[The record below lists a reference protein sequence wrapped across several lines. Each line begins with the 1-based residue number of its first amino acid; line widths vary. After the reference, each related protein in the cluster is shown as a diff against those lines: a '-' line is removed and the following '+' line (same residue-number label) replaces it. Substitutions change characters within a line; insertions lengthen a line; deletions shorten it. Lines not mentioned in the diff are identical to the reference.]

1 MNPQFPLYIPS
12 KGRADSRLTMRALEE
27 LGVPYHVI
35 VEEQERASYAAVIDE
50 SKLLTLDPE
59 YQRTYDTFDGLG
71 DFGRGR
77 GSGPARNFAWD
88 HSIAAGFSH
97 HWIMDDN
104 IRGWDRL
111 YRNLKIKVAD
121 GTCFRVMEDFCLRY
135 KNVAMAGPRYAFFA
149 HQQKGDE
156 PPLILNTRIYS
167 CNFIRNDVPF
177 RWRGRYNEDTDL
189 SLRMLKAGWCTVEF
203 NAFLQLKVATLSIK
217 GGNTDTVYVGGTA
230 KKSGMIVAMHP
241 DVAVL
246 KWKYGR
252 PHHWVN
258 YRPFRGN
265 RLILRDDIEIE
276 AGIDEYGM
284 ELKHADGT

>member
-1 MNPQFPLYIPS
+1 
-12 KGRADSRLTMRALEE
+12 
-27 LGVPYHVI
+27 
-35 VEEQERASYAAVIDE
+35 
-50 SKLLTLDPE
+50 
-59 YQRTYDTFDGLG
+59 
-71 DFGRGR
+71 
-77 GSGPARNFAWD
+77 
-88 HSIAAGFSH
+88 
-97 HWIMDDN
+97 
-104 IRGWDRL
+104 
-111 YRNLKIKVAD
+111 
-121 GTCFRVMEDFCLRY
+121 
-135 KNVAMAGPRYAFFA
+135 
-149 HQQKGDE
+149 
-156 PPLILNTRIYS
+156 
-167 CNFIRNDVPF
+167 
-177 RWRGRYNEDTDL
+177 
-189 SLRMLKAGWCTVEF
+189 MLKAGWCTVEF